1 MIEKHFSHDLGL
13 LHGGEEEK
21 VPGFAEVETLTDP
34 VHVGG
39 VAILCDR
46 DHDERA
52 ILIAYVPDGEEVV
65 IAEKGALETQN
76 DDILLDRGNGTVIW
90 TVQEMGSV
98 DEVEETAN
106 QQKVICGV
114 ERLSHVVESDVGFDS
129 CDHAHH
135 DDLCVD
141 P

>member
-1 MIEKHFSHDLGL
+1 MIERHFSHDLGL
-13 LHGGEEEK
+13 LHGGEEK
-21 VPGFAEVETLTDP
+21 VPGFAEVETLSDP

-39 VAILCDR
+39 VVILSDR
-46 DHDERA
+46 DHDEGA
-52 ILIAYVPDGEEVV
+52 ILNAHVPDGEEVV

-76 DDILLDRGNGTVIW
+76 DYILLDRGNGIVIG
-90 TVQEMGSV
+90 TAQEMGSV
-98 DEVEETAN
+98 DEAEETAN
-106 QQKVICGV
+106 QQKVTCGV

-135 DDLCVD
+135 DGLCAD